1 MAEDTPKP
9 APKSKSDAPKKD
21 TAKIKLVASLR
32 AFIRDRVSIVDN
44 ASPKDT
50 IEGIERDIEF
60 KGFNLWILI
69 VAIIIA
75 SVGLNANS
83 TAVII
88 GAMLISPL
96 MGPIMGVGLGI
107 GILDSHMLKRGLRNL
122 SIAVLVGILTS
133 ALFFFII
140 PINDAS
146 SELLARTRP
155 DIRDVFI
162 AFFGGLAGIL
172 AGSRREKSNVVPG
185 VAIATALMPPLCTAG
200 YGLATLQFNFFLG
213 ASYLFLIN
221 AFFIAL
227 AAVIVVRYLRFP
239 KKTYVDKAVHR
250 RGTRW
255 LIATVVIM
263 IVPASI
269 IFYNVVRETF
279 TKRNIE
285 TFVTTYVE
293 PYEEAEVVKKE
304 IILTDT
310 INQLNLVMFGKPIP
324 AQTVVR
330 WQKLL
335 TEVSPKTKLR
345 IFQGSDKEALPEV
358 TKLVDMFTQSQ
369 TDIAS
374 KEDLIVKLQST
385 IKFYEERTLPTGLID
400 EIKVNYPEIAHIKM
414 GRMMYADFD
423 KNAVNEN
430 PNFFIYWHKDLE
442 KEELG
447 NRVNQLSRWLSLR
460 LPNDSV
466 SVYSMGKLVKD
477 TTITRPLEIKK

>member
-200 YGLATLQFNFFLG
+200 YGLATL
-213 ASYLFLIN
+213 
-221 AFFIAL
+221 
-227 AAVIVVRYLRFP
+227 
-239 KKTYVDKAVHR
+239 
-250 RGTRW
+250 
-255 LIATVVIM
+255 
-263 IVPASI
+263 
-269 IFYNVVRETF
+269 
-279 TKRNIE
+279 
-285 TFVTTYVE
+285 
-293 PYEEAEVVKKE
+293 
-304 IILTDT
+304 
-310 INQLNLVMFGKPIP
+310 
-324 AQTVVR
+324 
-330 WQKLL
+330 
-335 TEVSPKTKLR
+335 
-345 IFQGSDKEALPEV
+345 
-358 TKLVDMFTQSQ
+358 
-369 TDIAS
+369 
-374 KEDLIVKLQST
+374 
-385 IKFYEERTLPTGLID
+385 
-400 EIKVNYPEIAHIKM
+400 
-414 GRMMYADFD
+414 
-423 KNAVNEN
+423 
-430 PNFFIYWHKDLE
+430 
-442 KEELG
+442 
-447 NRVNQLSRWLSLR
+447 
-460 LPNDSV
+460 
-466 SVYSMGKLVKD
+466 
-477 TTITRPLEIKK
+477 